1 MPYTPNPEEM
11 DENQVAADISAFMN
25 QACQEDVPP
34 AAEPTRI
41 IQEPR
46 KAAPKAAPK
55 SKSQHRPSAKRR
67 PKRKKDYNFFGLPQ
81 ILATAVWLAMI
92 LFIGVTLG
100 RFMWVCAADV
110 LAFGRDDKEVTVEI
124 SEEDDMNAII
134 AKLQDKGLIRYPWLF
149 QVYAD
154 LSHAEEDIELG
165 TFTLNTNYDY
175 HALVNELSSSGSRV
189 EVTVQIPDGYN
200 CRQIFKL
207 LEEKGVATAASLEE
221 FAASGELGSYWFL
234 EDVERG
240 DKYCLEGFLYP
251 DTYNF
256 YQGGGAEHAITKLLG
271 GFNNKFNEDLQNA
284 LDSLNKDLAATMRE
298 NGKSDDYVV
307 ENMLTVHD
315 LITIASLIEKEAA
328 SAKESPNIAS
338 VIYNRLYDWGSNPR
352 YLNIDAAIVYVTG
365 NNKEIDTSIDSPYNT
380 YLNTGLTPTPIAN
393 PGMSSI
399 EAALYPND
407 TNYYY
412 YVLNPETGNH
422 VFAATYDEHAANV
435 AKFSGG

>member
-25 QACQEDVPP
+25 QACQEDAPP
-34 AAEPTRI
+34 ADEPTRI

-46 KAAPKAAPK
+46 KAAPKTQSKPQGARRAP
-55 SKSQHRPSAKRR
+55 AKRR
-67 PKRKKDYNFFGLPQ
+67 PKRKKTYNFFGIPQ
-81 ILATAVWLAMI
+81 ILSTAVWLAMI

-110 LAFGRDDKEVTVEI
+110 LAFGRADKEVVVEI
-124 SEEDDMNAII
+124 TEEDDMDAII
-134 AKLQDKGLIRYPWLF
+134 AQLQEKGLIRYPWLF
-149 QVYAD
+149 QLYAD

-207 LEEKGVATAASLEE
+207 LEEKGVASVASLEE
-221 FAASGELGSYWFL
+221 FAANGELSNYWFL

-240 DKYCLEGFLYP
+240 DKYCLEGFLFP

-256 YQGGGAEHAITKLLG
+256 YQGGGAEHAISKLLG
-271 GFNNKFNEDLQNA
+271 GFNNKFNEDMQHA
-284 LDSLNKDLAATMRE
+284 LDALNKDLAATMRA

-307 ENMLTVHD
+307 ENMLTVQE
-315 LITIASLIEKEAA
+315 LITVASLIEKEAA

-365 NNKEIDTSIDSPYNT
+365 NNKEIDTSYDSPYNT

-399 EAALYPND
+399 EAALKPAD

-412 YVLNPETGNH
+412 YVLNPETGSH
-422 VFAATYDEHAANV
+422 VFASTYDEHAANV

>member
-1 MPYTPNPEEM
+1 MAYTPNPEEM
-11 DENQVAADISAFMN
+11 DESQVTEEISEFMS
-25 QACQEDVPP
+25 QAYPQDGAP
-34 AAEPTRI
+34 AAEPSP
-41 IQEPR
+41 IQEYQ
-46 KAAPKAAPK
+46 PKTRP
-55 SKSQHRPSAKRR
+55 QHRPAAKRR
-67 PKRKKDYNFFGLPQ
+67 PKRKKTYNFFGLPQ

-100 RFMWVCAADV
+100 RFLWVCAADV
-110 LAFGRDDKEVTVEI
+110 LAFGRDDRKVVVEI
-124 SEEDDMNAII
+124 TEEDDMPAII
-134 AKLQDKGLIRYPWLF
+134 EKLSAQGLIRYPWLF

-154 LSHAEEDIELG
+154 LTSAEEDIEIG

-207 LEEKGVATAASLEE
+207 LEDKGVATVEALEE
-221 FAASGELGSYWFL
+221 FAANGELGDYWFL
-234 EDVERG
+234 ENVERG
-240 DKYCLEGFLYP
+240 DKYCLEGFLFP

-271 GFNNKFNEDLQNA
+271 GFKNKFNQDHQDMLTE
-284 LDSLNKDLAATMRE
+284 LNSQLAEIMRA

-307 ENMLTVHD
+307 SNMLTVRE
-315 LITIASLIEKEAA
+315 IVIIASLIEKEAA
-328 SAKESPNIAS
+328 SALESPNIAS
-338 VIYNRLYDWGSNPR
+338 VIYNRLYDWGDNPR

-365 NNKEIDTSIDSPYNT
+365 NNSSIDTSIDSPFNT

-399 EAALYPND
+399 EAALKPSD
-407 TNYYY
+407 TDYYY
-412 YVLNPETGNH
+412 YVLNPETGSH
-422 VFAATYDEHAANV
+422 VFATTREEHESNV
-435 AKFSGG
+435 SQFSGG

>member
-25 QACQEDVPP
+25 QVENTPSAD
-34 AAEPTRI
+34 EPTRVVP
-41 IQEPR
+41 EP
-46 KAAPKAAPK
+46 KKTAPK
-55 SKSQHRPSAKRR
+55 SKPKTKSQTQRRAPAKRR

-81 ILATAVWLAMI
+81 ILSTAVWLAMI
-92 LFIGVTLG
+92 VFIGVTMG
-100 RFMWVCAADV
+100 RFLWVCAADV
-110 LAFGRDDKEVTVEI
+110 LAFGRDDKQVVVEI
-124 SEEDDMNAII
+124 TEEDDMDSII
-134 AKLQDKGLIRYPWLF
+134 AQLQEKGLIRYPWLF
-149 QVYAD
+149 QLYAD
-154 LSHAEEDIELG
+154 LTDAQEDIELG
-165 TFTLNTNYDY
+165 SFTLNTNYDY
-175 HALVNELSSSGSRV
+175 HALVNEMSSSGSRV

-207 LEEKGVATAASLEE
+207 LEEKGVASVESLEE
-221 FAASGELGSYWFL
+221 FAASGELSSYWFL

-240 DKYCLEGFLYP
+240 DKYCLEGFLFP

-256 YQGGGAEHAITKLLG
+256 YQGGGAEHAITKLLN
-271 GFNNKFNEDLQNA
+271 GFNNKFNEDMQNA
-284 LDSLNKDLAATMRE
+284 LTELNKELAATMRG

-307 ENMLTVHD
+307 ENMLTVQE
-315 LITIASLIEKEAA
+315 LITVASLIEKEAA
-328 SAKESPNIAS
+328 SAAESPNIAS
-338 VIYNRLYDWGSNPR
+338 VIYNRLYDWGSTPR

-365 NNKEIDTSIDSPYNT
+365 NNKKIDTSIDSPYNT

-399 EAALYPND
+399 EAALKPND

-422 VFAATYDEHAANV
+422 VFASSYDEHAANV